1 MHTAMQA
8 KMNGLINGYDE
19 KCSPQNCLHNVL
31 QSSEKDYI
39 KCIRS
44 SLKGHKV
51 FLKQKRCDIKVN
63 AYNRIL
69 HTWTANIDI
78 QFVVNPYA
86 CAMYIVTYVRGVRD
100 LLNRAA

>member
-1 MHTAMQA
+1 MDMTR
-8 KMNGLINGYDE
+8 
-19 KCSPQNCLHNVL
+19 NVAPKIFCIVYYSH
-31 QSSEKDYI
+31 QKKITSNASEVLGKE
-39 KCIRS
+39 
-44 SLKGHKV
+44 GPKV

-69 HTWTANIDI
+69 HTWSANIDI
-78 QFVVNPYA
+78 QFVLNPYA